1 MMFKYPVPTGNED
14 VWSIVDGF
22 DEINWQDAWLVVHK
36 SGDVQEEGPSVPG
49 LSILLKDPESFKP
62 DEPHGPFVV
71 PEEMYIATE
80 CSRNLFRGTIKT
92 VPVLYVTLRKDKDA
106 LRLMVVHQG
115 YILND
120 AGKTVER
127 LYSKVR

>member
-1 MMFKYPVPTGNED
+1 
-14 VWSIVDGF
+14 
-22 DEINWQDAWLVVHK
+22 
-36 SGDVQEEGPSVPG
+36 
-49 LSILLKDPESFKP
+49 
-62 DEPHGPFVV
+62 
-71 PEEMYIATE
+71 
-80 CSRNLFRGTIKT
+80 
-92 VPVLYVTLRKDKDA
+92 VLYVTLRKDKDA